1 MSFLTFSACVSHFFR
16 SDTSLRVLRRMF
28 NWVRSK
34 LVSCPVEPPAP
45 TAVDGGVEE
54 DIDTVGE

>member
-1 MSFLTFSACVSHFFR
+1 
-16 SDTSLRVLRRMF
+16 VLRRIF

-34 LVSCPVEPPAP
+34 LVSCPVEPLDP